1 MVQTVPV
8 NKAALSSCLKAALFL
23 RCVGIRNIQQ
33 GGYWMFKGACRL
45 DDLAH
50 RHIIFIFPALV
61 KLFFWRSPPLFN
73 LFAIASSFIRAKFH
87 YGMAA
92 LTHVGKTTGVL
103 APISSCLSGM
113 AYSNCGNF
121 D

>member
-8 NKAALSSCLKAALFL
+8 NKTALSSCLKAALFL

-50 RHIIFIFPALV
+50 RHIIFIFPTLV
-61 KLFFWRSPPLFN
+61 KLFFWCSLPLFN
-73 LFAIASSFIRAKFH
+73 LFAVAPSFICSKFRH
-87 YGMAA
+87 GIAV
-92 LTHVGKTTGVL
+92 LRHVGKTTGVL
-103 APISSCLSGM
+103 ARHYPRG
-113 AYSNCGNF
+113 F
-121 D
+121 

>member
-8 NKAALSSCLKAALFL
+8 NKTALSSCLKAALFL

-50 RHIIFIFPALV
+50 RHIIFIFPVLV
-61 KLFFWRSPPLFN
+61 KLYLFGVAGDRGDIG
-73 LFAIASSFIRAKFH
+73 FASSPASRYNQSLAASQPNQPYEGAK
-87 YGMAA
+87 
-92 LTHVGKTTGVL
+92 
-103 APISSCLSGM
+103 
-113 AYSNCGNF
+113 
-121 D
+121 

>member
-8 NKAALSSCLKAALFL
+8 NKPALSSCLKAALFL
-23 RCVGIRNIQQ
+23 RCVGVRNIQQ

-61 KLFFWRSPPLFN
+61 KFYLLPPAVVSVLLAFT
-73 LFAIASSFIRAKFH
+73 RTCMAK
-87 YGMAA
+87 
-92 LTHVGKTTGVL
+92 
-103 APISSCLSGM
+103 
-113 AYSNCGNF
+113 
-121 D
+121 

>member
-8 NKAALSSCLKAALFL
+8 NNTALSSCLKAALFL

-50 RHIIFIFPALV
+50 RHIIFIFPVCV
-61 KLFFWRSPPLFN
+61 KLFFLPGSACFL
-73 LFAIASSFIRAKFH
+73 AIF
-87 YGMAA
+87 
-92 LTHVGKTTGVL
+92 L
-103 APISSCLSGM
+103 ISSALSTL
-113 AYSNCGNF
+113 NCTATPPARDRSENGNPVSVRAF
-121 D
+121 AFAAAGLLQSWQL

>member
-8 NKAALSSCLKAALFL
+8 NKTALSSCLKAALFL

-50 RHIIFIFPALV
+50 RHIIFIFPVLV
-61 KLFFWRSPPLFN
+61 KLFFWPSLPLFS
-73 LFAIASSFIRAKFH
+73 LFPHFRSDIRLNTG
-87 YGMAA
+87 YRIAA
-92 LTHVGKTTGVL
+92 LRRGGKT
-103 APISSCLSGM
+103 
-113 AYSNCGNF
+113 
-121 D
+121 

>member
-8 NKAALSSCLKAALFL
+8 NKTALSSCLKAALFL

-50 RHIIFIFPALV
+50 RHIIFIFATLV
-61 KLFFWRSPPLFN
+61 KLFFWCSLPLSN
-73 LFAIASSFIRAKFH
+73 LFAIASSFIRSNFRYAL
-87 YGMAA
+87 AA
-92 LTHVGKTTGVL
+92 LRHVGHTL
-103 APISSCLSGM
+103 AL
-113 AYSNCGNF
+113 
-121 D
+121 

>member
-8 NKAALSSCLKAALFL
+8 NKTALSSCLKAALFL

-50 RHIIFIFPALV
+50 RHIIFIFPTLV
-61 KLFFWRSPPLFN
+61 KLFFWCSLPLFN
-73 LFAIASSFIRAKFH
+73 LFPFSVIHPLKIPLWHCCPEARR
-87 YGMAA
+87 
-92 LTHVGKTTGVL
+92 KTTSV
-103 APISSCLSGM
+103 
-113 AYSNCGNF
+113 
-121 D
+121 